1 MQEEVTNRSINLAIT
16 TSKLTART
24 IMNGLRMYLNH
35 RTKVKAKKA
44 AAKNE
49 VPRGKQTV
57 EQLIG
62 QNQGVTSIPIASTE
76 LNGFERVAKKYG
88 VDFAIR
94 KDVSAEPPRYTV
106 FFKARDEAALEAAY
120 KEYSAQTLSKQKR
133 PSVRKM
139 LNKLASLTAAVPKKT
154 REKHQERDL

>member
-49 VPRGKQTV
+49 IPRGKQTV

-76 LNGFERVAKKYG
+76 LKGFERVAKKYG

-94 KDVSAEPPRYTV
+94 KDASAEPPRYTV

-154 REKHQERDL
+154 REKH